1 MRIWLVSAG
10 FCALALAGCGGPD
23 FVGRPNLSL
32 VDGGALPP
40 PERADLAVPGRD
52 YVIGPGDRLAV
63 EVFGISELSR
73 SVLVDANG
81 QIALPVAGV
90 VTASGTTPVELGTE
104 IATRLSARH
113 VRDPQVTVS
122 IAEVHSAHVTID
134 GAVTEPGVYPYTGR
148 LTLVRALARAKGV
161 TEFARQNHVVVFR
174 TVGNQNL
181 AALYDLRA
189 IRRGMYEDPEI
200 YANDVV
206 VVGESQ
212 ARRLFRDA
220 IQGAGI
226 LTAPLVALLQR

>member
-10 FCALALAGCGGPD
+10 FCALALAGCGGPALI
-23 FVGRPNLSL
+23 GRPNLSI

-40 PERADLAVPGRD
+40 PERADLVVPGRE
-52 YVIGPGDRLAV
+52 YVIGPSDRLAV
-63 EVFGISELSR
+63 EVFGISDLSR
-73 SVLVDANG
+73 AVLVDANG
-81 QIALPVAGV
+81 QIALPVAGM
-90 VTASGTTPVELGTE
+90 VTATGKTPVELASE
-104 IATRLSARH
+104 IQGLLEARH

-122 IAEVHSAHVTID
+122 ISEAHSSHVTVD
-134 GAVTEPGVYPYTGR
+134 GAVTEPGVYPVTGR
-148 LTLVRALARAKGV
+148 LTLIRALARAKGV

-226 LTAPLVALLQR
+226 LTAPLVAVLQR